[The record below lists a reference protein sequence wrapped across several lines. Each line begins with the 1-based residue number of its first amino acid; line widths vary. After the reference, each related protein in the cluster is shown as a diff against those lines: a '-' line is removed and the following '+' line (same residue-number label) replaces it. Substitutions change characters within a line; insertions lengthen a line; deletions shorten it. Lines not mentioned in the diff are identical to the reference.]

1 MFLLNNSVTVVLI
14 HRKIHFDPET
24 MAKLSATV
32 FAALLASAAAFAPA
46 QKAAVSQTA
55 LKASD
60 QIWDPLSLAQLGKNI
75 DTFPGMFPDEQFLKE
90 AEIKHGRQAML
101 AWTGVWATSQV
112 RTIFCA
118 NLGRHWKSRRS
129 STWLLTYKFNL
140 FLFLGWT
147 WIGIAL

>member
-1 MFLLNNSVTVVLI
+1 
-14 HRKIHFDPET
+14 

-60 QIWDPLSLAQLGKNI
+60 QIWDPLDLAQLGKNI

-101 AWTGVWATSQV
+101 AWTGVWATSKV
-112 RTIFCA
+112 RIIFSA
-118 NLGRHWKSRRS
+118 TSEEIGNRGILYS
-129 STWLLTYKFNL
+129 SCTSLLTYKFDS
-140 FLFLGWT
+140 FFVLGWT